1 MQVVQLLRHVPNAA
15 ENDKIVVIDIRGVTA
30 SLERNLTLRL
40 DFDPLLVSD
49 VVDPK
54 ITELL
59 RAIILTAKDIHV
71 AIEDRG

>member
-15 ENDKIVVIDIRGVTA
+15 KNDKIVVIDIRGVTA

-59 RAIILTAKDIHV
+59 RAIILAAEDIHV
-71 AIEDRG
+71 AIED